1 MDAQSSQSS
10 TPTFPVGGGELGA
23 LIRARDWAATP
34 LGPIAD
40 WPQSLCAAV
49 ALCLGSAV
57 ASFVWWGPDLIQF
70 YNDAALT
77 IVRAKHPA
85 DLGRPARAAWADV
98 WPVVGGLLEGVLA
111 TGEAVR
117 GDDLPMAPDRG
128 GPLETA
134 YFTFSYGPARDER
147 GHVAGVFCTALE
159 TTTRVRAEEQLRESE
174 ERQAFLL
181 DLSDALRPLAD
192 PVTIQGV
199 AAQRLGERLGAS
211 RTYYVEYD
219 AEGGYGTVARD
230 YVADGAPSLVGRYD
244 YATYRTVYTH
254 ISGGQT
260 WLVADVAAAQDLAQE
275 ERELLAAQGV
285 VAWLDVPL
293 VKHGQL
299 VAILC
304 VTQRVTRPWTAAEAR
319 LAEEVAER
327 TWAAVERARAE
338 TALRRSEAW
347 LAGQKEAFQA
357 AVNNAPLADALG
369 VLVRTAIAQ
378 AGDDARCAFYAAD
391 ADTATLRH
399 IVGMPATYARCVD
412 GFKIGSDSLACGLA
426 VYTGRPVITA
436 DITREPRWQ
445 DWLWL
450 AEEHAFRACWSFPI
464 ETLAGKVV
472 GTFAMYYHEPRA
484 ASAHDLESAAIL
496 TRAAAIIIS
505 RYQENEERQHT
516 EATLR
521 QSEEKYRSLFATMGQ
536 GYAEAEVVRDA
547 GGRAIDYR
555 IVEVNPAFEQLV
567 GISAAEALGRTVREL
582 LPPLDDWRTDA
593 FDRLLQQGDP
603 VRFEYEIS
611 ALGRWYEVYAYPR
624 QGDRFI
630 VLVEGIAARKQ
641 AEAER
646 ERLLAE
652 TETARVAAEE
662 AVRAREEFLSIASHE
677 LRNPVAVLSGTAQL
691 LRRARANGRLT
702 DDRLGRYLEAL
713 ERAGAHLAVLTN
725 DLLDVSRLQR
735 GELPLRPESTDVAE
749 LLRDIVRRSEWP
761 DHRITL
767 ETAEGQLDAVIDV
780 HRIRQVVTNLLEN
793 AVKYSPSADEVRMY
807 LSRDDGGFL
816 VEVQDFGIGL
826 PPNTANTIFTP
837 FPRPR
842 TAAEAG
848 IPGLGLGLFI
858 ARHIAE
864 QHGGRLWAR
873 SEGEGYGAV
882 MSLWLPTQPTEAG
895 ARPAEGADH
904 A

>member
-117 GDDLPMAPDRG
+117 GDDLPMAPDRS

-338 TALRRSEAW
+338 AALHASEKKYSALFAASPAPFLILKPDAPRFTIIEVNDAYLAATMRRREEVIGRGVFEAFPDDPDDAAIAGVSTLRASLESVLANKRPDTLPDLKYNIVRPDGTFEERWWSPVNSAVVGESGEVEAIIHNANDVTEQYRAKFALRASEA
-347 LAGQKEAFQA
+347 
-357 AVNNAPLADALG
+357 
-369 VLVRTAIAQ
+369 
-378 AGDDARCAFYAAD
+378 
-391 ADTATLRH
+391 
-399 IVGMPATYARCVD
+399 
-412 GFKIGSDSLACGLA
+412 
-426 VYTGRPVITA
+426 
-436 DITREPRWQ
+436 
-445 DWLWL
+445 
-450 AEEHAFRACWSFPI
+450 
-464 ETLAGKVV
+464 
-472 GTFAMYYHEPRA
+472 
-484 ASAHDLESAAIL
+484 
-496 TRAAAIIIS
+496 
-505 RYQENEERQHT
+505 
-516 EATLR
+516 
-521 QSEEKYRSLFATMGQ
+521 KYRTLFETMGQ

-630 VLVEGIAARKQ
+630 VLVEDIAARKE

-702 DDRLGRYLEAL
+702 DDRLGSYLEAL

-837 FPRPR
+837 FQR
-842 TAAEAG
+842 TRNAAEAG

-904 A
+904 ALSPSPRSGR